1 MALKPCPECQKEVSE
16 SAFKCPNCGKQLRK
30 AKRGI
35 FGKLCI
41 WAFVLWNI
49 FMFFALFSGMQGAGE
64 VMQGA
69 VSEAEQTGAAIGST
83 LGVGL
88 ILMLWALG
96 DIILGALA
104 FFTRPKTA

>member
-1 MALKPCPECQKEVSE
+1 MALKPCPECQKDVSE
-16 SAFKCPNCGKQLRK
+16 SAFKCPHCGKQLRK
-30 AKRGI
+30 PKRGI
-35 FGKLCI
+35 FGKLSI

-49 FMFFALFSGMQGAGE
+49 FMIFALVSGMQGAGE

-69 VSEAEQTGAAIGST
+69 ASEAEQAGAAIGTT
-83 LGVGL
+83 LGVGV
-88 ILMLWALG
+88 ILVFWALG